1 MQMLENAAEQG
12 TRPEMDAAELS
23 KVRRRERLK
32 SRGEGGALDSPVKG
46 ADVAAAASDKSLEQH
61 ARWNA
66 RLRYT
71 EALPMGAFIS
81 EAIYFQPRT

>member
-23 KVRRRERLK
+23 KVRRKERLK
-32 SRGEGGALDSPVKG
+32 SRGRDDAVENPASR
-46 ADVAAAASDKSLEQH
+46 ANVAAAQEYRP

-71 EALPMGAFIS
+71 VAFIMS
-81 EAIYFQPRT
+81 K

>member
-1 MQMLENAAEQG
+1 MLLQMLENAAEQG

-23 KVRRRERLK
+23 KVRRKERLK
-32 SRGEGGALDSPVKG
+32 SRGESGAYNSPEYH
-46 ADVAAAASDKSLEQH
+46 ANVAAAVSDSKAEQH

-71 EALPMGAFIS
+71 EALLMSAFN
-81 EAIYFQPRT
+81 